1 MPNLSISAADL
12 PAANLASNSR
22 LYAGCGWLT
31 LVHETMIT
39 IGGSEIVAIREDA
52 GGLRIE
58 LRFGTPEQQSMMREI
73 EQRSRHVYEI
83 CGVAGELRYDGLV
96 NGRPAGWHRA
106 RCEKHV
112 DTRTRW

>member
-1 MPNLSISAADL
+1 MPNLYISAADL

-22 LYAGCGWLT
+22 LYAGRGWLT
-31 LVHETMIT
+31 LVHEAMI
-39 IGGSEIVAIREDA
+39 IIDGSEIVAIREDA

-58 LRFGTPEQQSMMREI
+58 LTFGTPEQRSMIRGI
-73 EQRSRHVYEI
+73 EQRSLHVCEI

-112 DTRTRW
+112 DARTRW